1 MSVLRFLMLV
11 ALVVWLGGI
20 IFFAFV
26 LAPSV
31 FAVLP
36 TRELAGN
43 VVNRTLTI
51 LHWTGIASGILF
63 LTSSMLYARLATGR
77 ARPLAPEHV
86 LIVLMLVLT
95 LISQL
100 GVSRRMS
107 QLRAQIGT
115 IGEIPQT
122 DPRRMEFSHLHAW
135 STKLEGT
142 VLLLGMGVLY
152 LVSRSHLSEQR

>member
-1 MSVLRFLMLV
+1 MSVLRFLMVL

-51 LHWTGIASGILF
+51 LHWMGIASGLLF
-63 LTSSMLYARLATGR
+63 LTSSMLYAKLATGR
-77 ARPLAPEHV
+77 TRPLAPRHV

-107 QLRAQIGT
+107 RLRAQIGT
-115 IGEIPQT
+115 IDTIPQT
-122 DPRRMEFSHLHAW
+122 DPRRMEFNHLHGW
-135 STKLEGT
+135 STRLEGT
-142 VLLLGMGVLY
+142 VLVLGMGVLY
-152 LVSRSHLSEQR
+152 LAARE